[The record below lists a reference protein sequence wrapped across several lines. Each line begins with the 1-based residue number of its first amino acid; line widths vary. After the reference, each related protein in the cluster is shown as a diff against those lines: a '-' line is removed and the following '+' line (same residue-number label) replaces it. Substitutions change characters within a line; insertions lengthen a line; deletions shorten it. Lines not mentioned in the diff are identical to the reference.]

1 MKLYTNDPYYRA
13 FFLLAL
19 QGRRKSE
26 VIKLKWQD
34 ISFEY
39 DYYLL
44 VDTKNDEEQKIFLPP
59 NVKEALFEFYNADTG
74 WVFESPVNRGQR
86 LSDAKKQTE
95 KMKREIGD

>member
-44 VDTKNDEEQKIFLPP
+44 VDTKNDEEQK
-59 NVKEALFEFYNADTG
+59 
-74 WVFESPVNRGQR
+74 
-86 LSDAKKQTE
+86 
-95 KMKREIGD
+95 